1 MTTTYVREMN
11 PKQKNKPA
19 KEGTECNVGPHRFP
33 EVSRKE
39 TSHGLDLTR
48 YHGRGYMGLANLG
61 NTCFMNTCL
70 QVLNHVYELNELFLV
85 QRLHTKHKHRKETE
99 PEHHMLNEWTE
110 LQEILWENE
119 GAVSPNK
126 FVHYVHH
133 LAQIKHKELFT
144 GWAQNDMP
152 EFLLFFIES
161 MHTTLSRRVV
171 LNIYGKSETSVD
183 TMAVVCYEML
193 RSVYEKEYS
202 EVMELFY
209 GIYVSEI
216 RSSVTQKVY
225 SQKPEM
231 YFIVDIP
238 IPPAMNRGGRP
249 VDIYQCFDL
258 FTQGETLDG
267 DNAWYNETTKEKESV
282 DKQLRFWNFPN
293 ILVVSLKRFSSIG
306 HNKRQDLVTFPLE
319 GLNLSKY
326 VCGYDAKQYV
336 YDLMGICNHTGG
348 VMGGH
353 YTAFVKNSD
362 NVWVHYNDVVCEKVD
377 NLEKL
382 VSPMA
387 YCLFYRKQT
396 KKHT

>member
-1 MTTTYVREMN
+1 MN
-11 PKQKNKPA
+11 PPPNKRTKQ
-19 KEGTECNVGPHRFP
+19 GG
-33 EVSRKE
+33 
-39 TSHGLDLTR
+39 DLTR

-70 QVLNHVYELNELFLV
+70 QVLNHVYELNDLFLV
-85 QRLHTKHKHRKETE
+85 QRLHTKRKHGKETE
-99 PEHHMLNEWTE
+99 PEHRMLNEWIE
-110 LQEILWENE
+110 LQEILWENR

-133 LAQIKHKELFT
+133 LAQIKHRELFT

-161 MHTTLSRRVV
+161 MHTTLSRRVM
-171 LNIYGKSETSVD
+171 LNIYGKSKTRVD

-193 RSVYEKEYS
+193 RTVYEKEYS

-231 YFIVDIP
+231 YFIVDVPLPEANSKNPP
-238 IPPAMNRGGRP
+238 I
-249 VDIYQCFDL
+249 DIYQCFDL

-267 DNAWYNETTKEKESV
+267 DNAWYNEATKQKEPV

-293 ILVVSLKRFSSIG
+293 ILVISLKRFSSIG

-326 VCGYDAKQYV
+326 VCGYDAEQYV

-353 YTAFVKNSD
+353 YTAYVKNSD
-362 NVWVHYNDVVCEKVD
+362 KVWVHYNDVVCETVEP
-377 NLEKL
+377 LEKL

-387 YCLFYRKQT
+387 YCLFYRKR
-396 KKHT
+396 KGSGLM